1 MAQVPAKRRQ
11 TALFSPPAIDSALY
25 ASVGKYA
32 GAAVL
37 TVFEQVG
44 GVQRMTEWA
53 DENPGE
59 FYKSIFTKIV
69 SSPRQVEVTGK
80 VTIEDA
86 VKALDLEEGSGYT
99 VVEPEDADISEEHRP
114 SGYEPQ
120 AEDF

>member
-1 MAQVPAKRRQ
+1 MAK
-11 TALFSPPAIDSALY
+11 PPAVRKAQQLAMPPSIDAALY
-25 ASVGKYA
+25 ANVGRYA

-69 SSPRQVEVTGK
+69 SSPRQVEVSGK
-80 VTIEDA
+80 ISIEDA
-86 VKALDLEEGSGYT
+86 VKSLDLEEGSGYT
-99 VVEPEDADISEEHRP
+99 VVEPEDATFDE
-114 SGYEPQ
+114 
-120 AEDF
+120 EDF